1 MAKKIIWTEKAQQD
15 RKKIFVYWNQRNK
28 SNIYSNKLNKLF
40 EEAVIIIANFPKIG
54 KITNRPNTRI
64 KIVRDYLIYFKEID
78 EEIHILTI
86 SRSYRNS
93 AKLKF

>member
-15 RKKIFVYWNQRNK
+15 RKKIFTYWNQRNK
-28 SNIYSNKLNKLF
+28 SKRYSIKLNKLF

-54 KITNRPNTRI
+54 KITNRPNVRI
-64 KIVRDYLIYFKEID
+64 KIVRDYLIYFKELD
-78 EEIHILTI
+78 GEIHILTI
-86 SRSYRNS
+86 FSSHQDP